1 MTLVALSDVTFAYP
15 GAQRVLEGVD
25 LRISKGET
33 VALTG
38 PTGTGKT
45 TLAMILADFLPRQF
59 GGTLIGR
66 VERAPDAR
74 SAMVF
79 DDPLS
84 QIVELRAVDEVRAAA
99 AHRADA
105 ERDALKLLDDV
116 GLAPALRDTWVWQ
129 LPPAD
134 QQRTAL
140 AAALATRPDLLILDG
155 VTDHHD
161 ARGRRA
167 MVALLSALAGTTSL
181 VVIDHDIDFLAALRP
196 RIVALGD
203 GSAANVSAPLAAGAE
218 SDLADGALLAHWGRD
233 AKRGDDARPALAVSG
248 LEAARNDGLDAGL
261 DCFELTLG
269 AGEIH
274 AVLGGVGAGTRRLC
288 RLLAGLDAPGG
299 GRIEVEGRTIVEVPV
314 PERGERIA
322 TVLAN
327 PDHQLGQRTVAD
339 EIAFPLLRRRFRP
352 RGWFGRDARYSEEEI
367 RARVRDVAAM
377 AGFDEATLAA
387 DPLLLP
393 LAARRLVAVACALAP
408 GPSVLVLE
416 AATRGLGRSALERL
430 RALLHAVAE
439 SGTAIVV
446 TDQHVAACALGAA
459 RTTVLVDGTVGGR
472 APTPEVLDDAALLD
486 RAGIARFGT
495 HDSDVPCHGGP

>member
-1 MTLVALSDVTFAYP
+1 MTLVALSEVTFAYP

-59 GGTLIGR
+59 GGTLTGR

-105 ERDALKLLDDV
+105 ERDALQLLDDV
-116 GLAPALRDTWVWQ
+116 GLAPALRDVWVWQ

-181 VVIDHDIDFLAALRP
+181 VVVDHDIDFLAALRP
-196 RIVALGD
+196 RIVALG
-203 GSAANVSAPLAAGAE
+203 GGRAANVSAPLGTSAE
-218 SDLADGALLAHWGRD
+218 SDLADDTLLANWGRD

-248 LEAARNDGLDAGL
+248 LEAAPNDGLDAGL
-261 DCFELTLG
+261 DCFELTLS

-274 AVLGGVGAGTRRLC
+274 AVLGGVGAGTGRLC

-314 PERGERIA
+314 SERGERIA

-339 EIAFPLLRRRFRP
+339 EIAFPLRRRRFRP

-377 AGFDEATLAA
+377 AGCDEATLAA

-408 GPSVLVLE
+408 GPRVLVLE

-430 RALLHAVAE
+430 RGLLHAVAE
-439 SGTAIVV
+439 SGTAILL

-459 RTTVLVDGTVGGR
+459 RTTVLVDGAVAGR
-472 APTPEVLDDAALLD
+472 APTPEILGDGALLD
-486 RAGIARFGT
+486 CAGIARFGT
-495 HDSDVPCHGGP
+495 HDSEVPCHGGP